1 MDPSSFIGV
10 IWDAAKC
17 FCGSVEREA
26 DLVFDLENKLQLLQD
41 KRKKLDDIKKD
52 AEAQIKESE
61 NNPEMKISH
70 QLNGWLQR
78 VEGIQQE
85 LKDIDAQ
92 GAQEIQNKCP
102 SKCCPKTC
110 MSSYKLGKN
119 VAKML
124 KGVDELATE
133 GTIFSRDFL
142 VAHKVPAKAIEM
154 PPDET
159 VGLDLMFDKVW
170 NSIEAE
176 NIGVIG
182 LYGMGG
188 VGKTTLLKK
197 INNELGK
204 GRLDFDV
211 VMWVVIS
218 KEPNLDSIMDS
229 IRRLI
234 KIGNDDWSQ
243 CSNQFEKAAKI
254 YGVLKQ
260 KKFVLLLDDMWEEIE
275 LKLVGVP
282 YPKDTNFQSKMLFT
296 TRLENICEKLHA
308 QTKFKVEILPEK
320 QALELFL
327 LKVGEETLN
336 SHPSIPKL
344 AEEMAMEC
352 KGLPLALIVV
362 GSAMAGVK
370 SMEAWKSSKRNLL
383 ESSWIASDL
392 ETNVFSILK
401 FSYDRLPDEAHKSC
415 FLYCALF
422 PEDYRISVF
431 DLTDKWIGEGLLYRN
446 MTKSI
451 QDMRDDCESILAKL
465 KLSCLLEIS
474 VEDRVVMVHDML
486 RDMALWLACDK
497 DKRIKKVL
505 VQGDARVVSH
515 DDVEM
520 WNIVERISIM
530 GGDQWHVPPATC
542 PNLKTL
548 LVRECEI
555 IKGLQN
561 IRYMRRLKCL
571 ELRVSGI
578 LNLPVE
584 VGDLALLEYLSLH
597 GEIIEAH
604 KFPMELK
611 KLRNLKFF
619 ELKISGGYASIPLG
633 VISCLHQLRV
643 FSFYAQTNDHQKS
656 KERELLKEVECLPKI
671 EEVRIIITTVSGF
684 NILFESTKL
693 QNCIYFIHLDGLDFK
708 MNSFLAFISKMKQMQ
723 WFQLSNCQIVD
734 SLLLDPYCFTM
745 LQGVSISRCH
755 SITHVTWVKYAP
767 LLQYLHIFHCSSME
781 EVIKEESTEVGI
793 VDSSTLSSLVVLY
806 LSLLPELKNSIQNFN
821 LGDAYVRGNSGFV
834 ARIFKE
840 LEMVIR
846 RLYYKWSKI
855 WLRVSMNKEQE
866 GKNDDEGVGTYID
879 DEEVYVTEV

>member
-26 DLVFDLENKLQLLQD
+26 DLVFDLENNLQLLQV

-85 LKDIDAQ
+85 LKDIEAQ
-92 GAQEIQNKCP
+92 GAQEIQNKCS

-124 KGVDELATE
+124 KGVDELASE
-133 GTIFSRDFL
+133 GTIFSKDFL

-159 VGLDLMFDKVW
+159 VGLDLMFGKVW
-170 NSIEAE
+170 NGIETE
-176 NIGVIG
+176 NVGVIG

-204 GRLDFDV
+204 GSLDFDV

-218 KEPNLDSIMDS
+218 KEPNIDSIMDS
-229 IRRLI
+229 IRKLI

-243 CSNQFEKAAKI
+243 CSNQLEKATKI

-260 KKFVLLLDDMWEEIE
+260 KKFVLLLDDIWEEIE

-308 QTKFKVEILPEK
+308 QMKFKVEILPEK

-401 FSYDRLPDEAHKSC
+401 FSYDRLPDEVHKNC

-422 PEDYRISVF
+422 LEDYRISVF
-431 DLTDKWIGEGLLYRN
+431 DLIDKWIGEGLLYRN

-451 QDMRDDCESILAKL
+451 QEVRDDCESILAKL

-474 VEDRVVMVHDML
+474 VEDGIVMIHDML

-497 DKRIKKVL
+497 DIRIKKVL

-515 DDVEM
+515 DDVEK

-530 GGDQWHVPPATC
+530 GGDQWHVPSATC

-584 VGDLALLEYLSLH
+584 IGDLALLEYLSLH
-597 GEIIEAH
+597 GEIEVH

-619 ELKISGGYASIPLG
+619 ELKIFGGNASIPLG
-633 VISCLHQLRV
+633 VIPCFQLLRI
-643 FSFYAQTNDHQKS
+643 FSFYAQTNDDQKS
-656 KERELLKEVECLPKI
+656 KERKLLEEVECLPKI
-671 EEVRIIITTVSGF
+671 EELRIIITTIGGF

-708 MNSFLAFISKMKQMQ
+708 MNSFLPFISKMRQMQ

-734 SLLLDPYCFTM
+734 SLVLDPYRFTL

-755 SITHVTWVKYAP
+755 SITHVTWLKYAP

-781 EVIKEESTEVGI
+781 EVIKDEATEVGI
-793 VDSSTLSSLVVLY
+793 VDSSTFSSLVVLY
-806 LSLLPELKNSIQNFN
+806 LSLLPELNSIHKMPLSFPSLKFIKVYGCPN
-821 LGDAYVRGNSGFV
+821 LKKLPLDSNHAKLKLT
-834 ARIFKE
+834 RIQGE
-840 LEMVIR
+840 RYWWDNLEWDDSTIKPR
-846 RLYYKWSKI
+846 FQSKFQP
-855 WLRVSMNKEQE
+855 W
-866 GKNDDEGVGTYID
+866 
-879 DEEVYVTEV
+879 